1 MVSKVLPSARSV
13 LCAVGLSML
22 FGASAFGQAAGV
34 IRGRVTDAAARP
46 IPEVAIGISGTTLG
60 ALTNSSG
67 DYVLSNV
74 PAGRRVVTTRRIG
87 YTRATQAVEVPASG
101 DVRADFQLVQAA
113 AKLEEVVVTGT
124 AGSAERRTI
133 GNSVTTV
140 DVAELTSKT
149 SLMSVTEIFQ
159 GKTPGLMVL
168 PGSGVPGTGGEIRIR
183 GASSTIGYKPV
194 VFIDGVRFN
203 IDDVG
208 SFAATG
214 GGTLGLA
221 QSTQVTTALNNLN
234 PNDIESI
241 EIIKGPAAATLYGA
255 EAANGVIQ
263 IITKKGNR
271 GQAMRWGIR
280 GEVAQNQW
288 HLLPED
294 NYTTC
299 DAAKRAL
306 TVSATDL
313 RPLWPGCQDAAGVSL
328 NQIIRDNPLARD
340 PRALRDG
347 NVIRHSLNVSGGS
360 DRYSY
365 YLAGDRDV
373 EQGPFFNSD
382 QNRTSVRTNLAF
394 SPNDRTDFSVSVNYS
409 DGQLRLPIQDES
421 ANGLLLAARRG
432 TPGRITRFSAPTAA
446 DSLMDAGWA
455 SISPRNANRYKNF
468 TATERL
474 TLSGRVGFTPVPWFQ
489 NRFTMGFDN
498 LDTQAQLLFLPGDIE
513 SAQDADAASGANLRK
528 TPLARIL
535 TIDYNGSLLYN
546 LREALTTTTSFG
558 AQVVADKRETLF
570 ATGIGM
576 GAEDVTLVGLLTRT
590 TGSESYSENNSVGYY
605 VQEQVGWKDRL
616 FVTGAVR
623 ADDHSSF
630 GTNFDLIVYPKFS
643 VSYVASDEPALQRFL
658 DPAKINTLQLRAAW
672 GQAGRAPNAYSA
684 SQTFTTFRVTQGT
697 TTGLGLIPSAYGNPG
712 LKAER
717 GEEIELGFEAGMLS
731 NRLGLDFTFYDKK
744 TSDMLQSVAVPAS
757 SGFVG
762 TYLSNLGTVKNS
774 GIEVAV
780 WGTAVN
786 TERVTWEPRLTFAT
800 NKNKLLTFGVPLK
813 EFESPTGQPYG
824 VVQQHRVGYPL
835 GGFWVTPPLRCGID
849 NPPPAPATTRPC
861 SVNGEPIL
869 TAAGAAIFNPG
880 DTARRYFGSSIPTR
894 DVGFANT
901 VTLFKYLRLY
911 ALLDHKG
918 GHKVFN
924 LQERNRCQAANDNC
938 ARVNNP
944 AARFPGTTAQD
955 SVLFKELAVYRGTGI
970 TPEFIQKGDFIKL
983 REVSATFDV
992 PTRYAQKARAS
1003 AAFISLSARN
1013 LAVWSDYEG
1022 VDPEVN
1028 TYGGRNFVRVDAYA
1042 APMLRRLSATINLTY

>member
-1 MVSKVLPSARSV
+1 MVSQVATASLRRA
-13 LCAVGLSML
+13 LSC
-22 FGASAFGQAAGV
+22 AAGLLLV
-34 IRGRVTDAAARP
+34 ATTAAAQTTGTVRGRVLDAAQRP
-46 IPEVAIGISGTTLG
+46 VADVAIGVVGTSLG
-60 ALTNSSG
+60 ALSNSSG
-67 DYVLSNV
+67 DYTLSNV
-74 PAGRRVVTTRRIG
+74 PLGAQTVTARRIG
-87 YTRATQAVEVPASG
+87 YARVSQRVEVAAGSEA
-101 DVRADFQLVQAA
+101 RADFALSQVA
-113 AKLEEVVVTGT
+113 AKLEEMVVTGT
-124 AGSAERRTI
+124 AGSAERKTI
-133 GNSVTTV
+133 GNAITTL
-140 DVAELTSKT
+140 DVGELTSKT

-194 VFIDGVRFN
+194 VYIDGVRFN

-234 PNDIESI
+234 PSDIESI
-241 EIIKGPAAATLYGA
+241 EVIKGPAAATLYGA
-255 EAANGVIQ
+255 EAANGVVQ

-271 GQAMRWGIR
+271 GQAMKWGLR
-280 GEVAQNQW
+280 AEMAQNKW
-288 HLLPED
+288 DLIPDD

-299 DAAKRAL
+299 DATKQAA

-313 RPLWPGCQDAAGVSL
+313 RPLWPGCQGLAV
-328 NQIIRDNPLARD
+328 NTVITDNPLSRD
-340 PRALRDG
+340 PRAIRSG
-347 NVIRHSLNVSGGS
+347 NVIRNSINVSGGS

-365 YLAGDRDV
+365 YLAGDRDI

-382 QNRTSVRTNLAF
+382 QNRTSIRSNLAF
-394 SPNDRTDFSVSVNYS
+394 SPNDRTDFAVNVNYS
-409 DGQLRLPIQDES
+409 DGHLRLPIQDES

-432 TPGRITRFSAPTAA
+432 SPGRITRFAAPSAA
-446 DSLMDAGWA
+446 DSALDAGWA
-455 SISPRNANRYKNF
+455 SISPRAANRYKNN
-468 TATERL
+468 TETERL
-474 TLSGRVGFTPVPWFQ
+474 TLSGRVGFTPYPWFQ
-489 NRFTMGFDN
+489 NRLTMGFDN
-498 LDTQAQLLFLPGDIE
+498 LDTQAQILFLPGDIDVT
-513 SAQDADAASGANLRK
+513 QDPDAASGANLRK
-528 TPLARIL
+528 NPLARIL
-535 TIDYNGSLLYN
+535 TIDYSGSLLYSP
-546 LREALTTTTSFG
+546 REQLTTTTSFG

-570 ATGIGM
+570 ATVIGM
-576 GAEDVTLVGLLTRT
+576 GAEDVTLVVLLTRT
-590 TGSESYSENNSVGYY
+590 TGSEAYSENNSVGYY
-605 VQEQVGWKDRL
+605 LQEQVGFKDRL

-643 VSYVASDEPALQRFL
+643 VSYIASDEPALRRYL
-658 DPAKINTLQLRAAW
+658 DAARVNSLQLRTAW

-684 SQTFTTFRVTQGT
+684 PQTFTTFRVTQGT
-697 TTGLGLIPSAYGNPG
+697 TTGLGLIPSAYGNPN

-717 GEEIELGFEAGMLS
+717 GDELELGFEAGMLS
-731 NRLGLDFTFYDKK
+731 NRLGIDFTYYNKT

-762 TYLSNLGTVKNS
+762 SYLTNLGKVNNK
-774 GIEVAV
+774 GIELAI
-780 WGTAVN
+780 WGMPVN
-786 TERVTWEPRLTFAT
+786 TSRVVWEPRLTFAT
-800 NKNKLLTFGVPLK
+800 NTNKLITFGDTLK
-813 EFESPTGQPYG
+813 SLETPTGQPYG

-849 NPPPAPATTRPC
+849 TPPAGVAVQPC
-861 SVNGEPIL
+861 GLNGDPIL
-869 TAAGAAIFNPG
+869 TTAGAAIFNPG
-880 DTARRYFGSSIPTR
+880 DTARRYFGTSIPTR
-894 DVGFANT
+894 DIGFANT

-944 AARFPGTTAQD
+944 AARFPGPTGAD
-955 SVLFKELAVYRGTGI
+955 SVLFKELAVYRSTGVS
-970 TPEFIQKGDFIKL
+970 PEWVQTGDFIKL
-983 REVSATFDV
+983 REVSATYDLPV
-992 PTRYAQKARAS
+992 QYARKARAS

-1022 VDPEVN
+1022 ADPEVN
-1028 TYGGRNFVRVDAYA
+1028 SYGGRNFVRVDAYA